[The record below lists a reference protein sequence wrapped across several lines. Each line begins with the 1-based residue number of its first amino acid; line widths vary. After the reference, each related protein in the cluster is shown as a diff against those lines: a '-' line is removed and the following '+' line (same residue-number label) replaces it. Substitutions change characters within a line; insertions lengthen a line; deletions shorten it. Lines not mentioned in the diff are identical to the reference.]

1 MQFSNRIQTKAT
13 GMTTHQFDIRPSI
26 IRGDPADAYLHW
38 TKEVMRLESLNPKV
52 LMDFVPERDGILCG
66 MEEVNSLLLNVLP
79 KKEAESGIESLDNE
93 AEVWGLR
100 EGEEIKKGEPVLRII
115 ANYASFALYE
125 TSICGIISSSTAWAT
140 AAKECVDA
148 AGDKTVIAYGARHIH
163 PNVAHILDYASVI
176 GGCSS
181 ASTVLGS
188 RQSGRNPFGNMPH
201 SLPLIFGDTVTA
213 AQAFDR
219 HMGMEIQRI
228 VLVGT
233 FGDEAEEA
241 LKVSQALRNKLRG
254 IRIDTPNE
262 RGGVTPTMVN
272 ELRAR
277 LDQMN
282 FRHVEIY
289 VSGGLTPEKIK
300 EFQDLRCAVNGYFV
314 GSYISG
320 AVPNDFT
327 ADIRE
332 IEDKAVAKR
341 GIIPGKLD
349 SPRLLRII

>member
-1 MQFSNRIQTKAT
+1 
-13 GMTTHQFDIRPSI
+13 MTIHQFDIRPSI

-52 LMDFVPERDGILCG
+52 LMEFVPARDGVLCG
-66 MEEVNSLLLNVLP
+66 MEEVKSLLQNVLP
-79 KKEAESGIESLDNE
+79 KREADSGVEQLDNE
-93 AEVWGLR
+93 AEVWALE
-100 EGEEIKKGEPVLRII
+100 EGDDIKSGEPALRII

-125 TSICGIISSSTAWAT
+125 TSICGILSSSSGWAT
-140 AAKECVDA
+140 AASECVKA
-148 AGDKTVIAYGARHIH
+148 AEDKTVIAYGARHIH
-163 PNVAHILDYASVI
+163 PNVAHILDYASVL

-181 ASTVLGS
+181 ASTLLGS

-201 SLPLIFGDTVTA
+201 SLPLIFGDTVVA

-219 HMGMEIQRI
+219 HLGMEVQRI

-233 FGDEAEEA
+233 FGDEGEEA
-241 LKVSQALRNKLRG
+241 LKVSQALRDKLRG
-254 IRIDTPNE
+254 IRIDTPIE
-262 RGGVTPTMVN
+262 RGGVTPTIVG

-277 LDQMN
+277 MDQMN
-282 FRHVEIY
+282 FKHVEIY
-289 VSGGLTPEKIK
+289 ISGGLNPTRIK
-300 EFQDLRCAVNGYFV
+300 EFQDLDSPVNGYLV

-320 AVPNDFT
+320 ASPNDFT

-341 GIIPGKLD
+341 GRIPGRLD
-349 SPRLLRII
+349 GPRLARII